1 MSDVVR
7 FGKYTKTF
15 NIKVYYDRDGMEVQ
29 AIELSDSFERLN
41 DLAKADLLQD
51 VVHELDTQRGESFE
65 NYADD
70 VKIAQIEKK
79 AKLKAVK

>member
-1 MSDVVR
+1 MSDVMR

-51 VVHELDTQRGESFE
+51 VVHELDNQRGENFESFAE
-65 NYADD
+65 DA
-70 VKIAQIEKK
+70 KIDQINKK
-79 AKLKAVK
+79 AKLKAVE

>member
-15 NIKVYYDRDGMEVQ
+15 NIKVYYDQDGMEVQ

-41 DLAKADLLQD
+41 SLAKADLLQD
-51 VVHELDTQRGESFE
+51 VVHELDNQRGESFE
-65 NYADD
+65 DYVVDA
-70 VKIAQIEKK
+70 KIDQINKK
-79 AKLKAVK
+79 AKLKAVE

>member
-7 FGKYTKTF
+7 FGKYTNTF
-15 NIKVYYDRDGMEVQ
+15 IIKVYYDQDGMEVQ

-51 VVHELDTQRGESFE
+51 VIHELDNQRGESFE
-65 NYADD
+65 SYAED
-70 VKIAQIEKK
+70 VRIAQIEKK
-79 AKLKAVK
+79 AKLKAV

>member
-1 MSDVVR
+1 MTDVVR

-51 VVHELDTQRGESFE
+51 VVHELDNQRGESFE
-65 NYADD
+65 NYAED
-70 VKIAQIEKK
+70 VRIDQINKK
-79 AKLKAVK
+79 AKLKAVE